1 MKTIEVKILGTTLE
15 AALLNPKVIRKFDE
29 GVKHRIPEL
38 AGKALECESGADAI
52 EMQCSAV
59 MDFVDEIFGEGS
71 SKKVFG
77 EETDLLTCLD
87 AWEELTELYDT
98 QVNPLTQEYVE
109 RVKAKITSR
118 RSDDA

>member
-1 MKTIEVKILGTTLE
+1 M
-15 AALLNPKVIRKFDE
+15 
-29 GVKHRIPEL
+29 
-38 AGKALECESGADAI
+38 
-52 EMQCSAV
+52 
-59 MDFVDEIFGEGS
+59 
-71 SKKVFG
+71 FG

-118 RSDDA
+118 KSDDA